1 MPARSRDIAAL
12 RRFAEAH
19 AAAHVRAA
27 TVRPDAACGCR
38 RQRCAA
44 HEGTRVDCS
53 GSVLLVLRHDP
64 AVGQVWTLAEVCA
77 ACASLMTHTRVVGK
91 PLPRTRPPREET
103 VVPLEVP
110 SAPGARSV
118 PAGFGA
124 PAPEPGVPS
133 RPGAADRRRR
143 R

>member
-77 ACASLMTHTRVVGK
+77 ACASLMSHTRVVGR
-91 PLPRTRPPREET
+91 PAPRTRPPREET

-110 SAPGARSV
+110 AAPGARSV
-118 PAGFGA
+118 PAGFSA
-124 PAPEPGVPS
+124 PASPPGAAP
-133 RPGAADRRRR
+133 RPGGADRRRR

>member
-1 MPARSRDIAAL
+1 MPARSRDLPAL

-64 AVGQVWTLAEVCA
+64 AVGQVWTLSEVCA
-77 ACASLMTHTRVVGK
+77 ACAALMTHTRIVGK
-91 PLPRTRPPREET
+91 PVPRTRPPRQET
-103 VVPLEVP
+103 VAPLEAP
-110 SAPGARSV
+110 SPGGARSV
-118 PAGFGA
+118 PAGFSPPPVEA
-124 PAPEPGVPS
+124 GVPS
-133 RPGAADRRRR
+133 RPDRRRR
-143 R
+143 